1 MGDSLKDVAVII
13 DGADHLAD
21 TIQAAVAL
29 RLSHHHGACLTV
41 FEQGSRDSLPPL
53 AWIDETDDEPYAGG
67 QICGFHDATPPTGRH
82 SSRSPIETLLHEA
95 HSAGRWITRLRSDEL
110 LAHIRCMDLVVVGA
124 PILVDGRITNEA
136 DDIVA
141 RAGRP
146 VLVMPHKFA
155 RRRPQDRQ
163 IGHRILIAWN
173 ASAESAR
180 AVHDALPFLKC
191 AEEVTLLF
199 VDEHNDGQGA
209 QQQSV
214 NALAEHLRRH
224 GVEAR
229 PEAIPVADAWPARI
243 ILDRVNELNANLLVM
258 GAFSRSRLREVWFG
272 GVSTELLHA
281 VTIPVLTSH

>member
-1 MGDSLKDVAVII
+1 MADTLKDVAVII

-21 TIQAAVAL
+21 TVQAAVAL

-41 FEQGSRDSLPPL
+41 FEQGSSDSLQP
-53 AWIDETDDEPYAGG
+53 WQWTEETDDELYAGVE
-67 QICGFHDATPPTGRH
+67 ICGVHNAPPISGRH
-82 SSRSPIETLLHEA
+82 GSRSSMETLLRETHA
-95 HSAGRWITRLRSDEL
+95 TGRWITRLRADEL

-124 PILVDGRITNEA
+124 PIVVNGEVTSEA

-146 VLVMPHKFA
+146 VLVLPRKFA
-155 RRRPQDRQ
+155 RRRANDRQ
-163 IGHRILIAWN
+163 IGHRVLIAWN

-199 VDEHNDGQGA
+199 VDEHRQPGA
-209 QQQSV
+209 QHSV

-229 PEAIPVADAWPARI
+229 PEAMPVADAWPARI

-281 VTIPVLTSH
+281 VKIPVLTSH